1 MVMTIF
7 FIFILVVLS
16 AYYFLYVAKKP
27 RLVFQNNNFNER
39 LVKST
44 PILQK
49 TYFPTPWLFNTHLQ
63 LIIVDFIK
71 SFAKPLNYD
80 QQDILTMPDGG
91 KVSVDWLGLD
101 LSDDTPTMLVLHTIS
116 GNPQSMRSFVR
127 YIRENLGWRVALCVR
142 RGHGELALTTA
153 NFNTMGNVEDFA
165 AQIKHIQNQFPLS
178 DLYATGVSAGSGVL
192 AHYLGVAGKNTPIK
206 AAMAYCPAY
215 DMRNAFSRA
224 KPFYSKMMAKKLNRL
239 FVSPNEDVIKHLETY
254 DVLRNSKDLHEFH
267 QHLYEL
273 AGNSS
278 TEEYMRKSN
287 PAEVFDGIKVP
298 ILILNSKDDP
308 VCHIENVYEHLDRM
322 KNMDNLILVITSR
335 GSHCAFLE
343 GMGAKSW
350 GNRMIRDYFKT
361 ISQINVDG

>member
-1 MVMTIF
+1 MTIF
-7 FIFILVVLS
+7 FIAILVFFIT
-16 AYYFLYVAKKP
+16 YYFLVIVKKP
-27 RLVFQNNNFNER
+27 TLIFQKNAFNDA
-39 LVKST
+39 LVKAT
-44 PILQK
+44 PILK
-49 TYFPTPWLFNTHLQ
+49 KRYFPTPWLFNTHLQ
-63 LIIVDFIK
+63 LIVLDFIK
-71 SFAKPLNYD
+71 SFAKPLRYD

-101 LSDDTPTMLVLHTIS
+101 LPEDTPTMLVLHTIS

-127 YIRENLGWRVALCVR
+127 YVHENLAWRVALCVR

-153 NFNTMGNVEDFA
+153 NFNTMGNVEDLA
-165 AQIKHIQNQFPLS
+165 AQINHIQTQFPHS

-239 FVSPNEDVIKHLETY
+239 FITPNEDVIKHLNTF
-254 DVLRNSKDLHEFH
+254 DVLRNSSDLHEFH

-278 TEEYMRKSN
+278 TDEYMKKSN
-287 PAEVFDGIKVP
+287 PSEVFEGIEIP

-322 KNMDNLILVITSR
+322 QRMDNLILVVTDR

-343 GMGAKSW
+343 GFCAKPW
-350 GNRMIRDYFKT
+350 ANRMIKEYFT
-361 ISQINVDG
+361 AVSGLGSHD